1 MPVQRPTRRRVPG
14 ASRATHATS
23 SASCVAS
30 SGVSVPVMIKVSIG
44 PRMSWYERSALMQSP
59 GQLRTI
65 GTGETTS
72 IA

>member
-1 MPVQRPTRRRVPG
+1 
-14 ASRATHATS
+14 
-23 SASCVAS
+23 VAS